1 MGAGRTIVA
10 AGGDD
15 LALRMRAAALAL
27 DVFHRNPNHPGA
39 AHYAIHALDD
49 PEHAILALPAARHYA
64 KAAPDAYHARHM
76 PSHIFVQ
83 LGMWDDVIAS
93 NIVAYKA
100 AVDLADAKNLPRG
113 REDFHTLS
121 WLQYA
126 YLQEGKFDE
135 AQKCVDQAKAV
146 ADKDTAANI
155 RDGYA
160 AMKARQVVETARWEK
175 LALPAGAVKDGGAP
189 GYDGSAAYLVAAG
202 LSAAKLGDLPTANL
216 ALEKLKAMRTQA
228 ETGSNAYRAKP
239 FAIMEKEVGA
249 AIASAQ
255 KDTAT
260 AERLLKEATV
270 IELTLDAPSGPT
282 EPIKPSFELYGDL
295 LSELGR
301 RSEAAAQYQASLLRT
316 PNRRAAVIGLSKT
329 AATRS
334 SQAGAQ

>member
-1 MGAGRTIVA
+1 
-10 AGGDD
+10 
-15 LALRMRAAALAL
+15 
-27 DVFHRNPNHPGA
+27 
-39 AHYAIHALDD
+39 
-49 PEHAILALPAARHYA
+49 
-64 KAAPDAYHARHM
+64 
-76 PSHIFVQ
+76 
-83 LGMWDDVIAS
+83 
-93 NIVAYKA
+93 VAYKA
-100 AVDLADAKNLPRG
+100 AVDLADAKSLPRG

-146 ADKDTAANI
+146 ADKETAPNI

-255 KDTAT
+255 KDTAD
-260 AERLLKEATV
+260 AERLLREATAL
-270 IELTLDAPSGPT
+270 ELTLDPPSGPT
-282 EPIKPSFELYGDL
+282 EPIKPSFEVYAEWL
-295 LSELGR
+295 
-301 RSEAAAQYQASLLRT
+301 A
-316 PNRRAAVIGLSKT
+316 
-329 AATRS
+329 
-334 SQAGAQ
+334 